1 MATNIDKEYDKLL
14 NATPESAPDILE
26 NVDKIEEPVNAM
38 NTISETE
45 EKKEDSKPQKV
56 LGSYNPATGNYNVI
70 DTEAAIEEIQQ
81 KNLENFDAMINDETP
96 DLNADLNKFLQVYKD
111 KITTDDDIHKVAY
124 LMANRIAGNNIDYY
138 STLPKYM
145 QATVNMIMLNNSTD
159 GIPKNM
165 IMHKNQVAK
174 MLIDEYVKEYKKSSQ
189 KTVDLDTLFS
199 GFNKDAADIADSMAT
214 EIGDLMLSF
223 DDERKDQINNAI
235 ASAKEKGN
243 DVMVKNLEAI
253 RDNID
258 KAFNLDEF
266 KEFCKHCKIKNI
278 EMKKPNRVYDSFI
291 HKYETNDA
299 IINDIRTCPDVIIR
313 HLTEF
318 TKDQAMMICLAYCK
332 FCCNMNPD
340 NMAEH
345 TFMYYFIRN
354 IIAIDR
360 INPRGRAYQ
369 SINPKDK
376 TFYDT
381 FVANLRECMNNLLE
395 RNVTFK

>member
-1 MATNIDKEYDKLL
+1 MSTNIDKEYENLL
-14 NATPESAPDILE
+14 NATPESSPKILE
-26 NVDKIEEPVNAM
+26 NVDNIEEPVNTM
-38 NTISETE
+38 NTISED
-45 EKKEDSKPQKV
+45 EKKEESKPQKV
-56 LGSYNPATGNYNVI
+56 LGSYNPATGSYNVI
-70 DTEAAIEEIQQ
+70 DTEASIEEIQQ

-96 DLNADLNKFLQVYKD
+96 DLNADLNNFLDSCKD
-111 KITTDDDIHKVAY
+111 KIPEADAASKIAY

-138 STLPKYM
+138 SNMPKFM
-145 QATVNMIMLNNSTD
+145 QNTVSQIMANANTVGVPSNRIL
-159 GIPKNM
+159 
-165 IMHKNQVAK
+165 HKNQVAK
-174 MLIDEYVKEYKKSSQ
+174 MLIDEYVEEYKKSSQ

-199 GFNKDAADIADSMAT
+199 GFTKDAANIADDMAT
-214 EIGDLMLSF
+214 QIGDLMLSF

-235 ASAKEKGN
+235 VVAKNNGN

-266 KEFCKHCKIKNI
+266 KEFCKHCKIKSI

-299 IINDIRTCPDVIIR
+299 IINDIRTCPNVIIR

-332 FCCNMNPD
+332 YCCNMNPD

-360 INPRGRAYQ
+360 INPRGRAYH
-369 SINPKDK
+369 SINTKDK
-376 TFYDT
+376 IFYDT

>member
-1 MATNIDKEYDKLL
+1 MSTNIDKEYENLL
-14 NATPESAPDILE
+14 NATPESAPKILE
-26 NVDKIEEPVNAM
+26 NADKIEEPVNAM
-38 NTISETE
+38 NTISED
-45 EKKEDSKPQKV
+45 EKKEESKPQKV
-56 LGSYNPATGNYNVI
+56 LGSYNPATGNYSVI
-70 DTEAAIEEIQQ
+70 DTKASIEEIQQ

-96 DLNADLNKFLQVYKD
+96 DLNKFLDSCKD
-111 KITTDDDIHKVAY
+111 KIPEADAASKIAY

-138 STLPKYM
+138 SNMPKFM
-145 QATVNMIMLNNSTD
+145 QNTVSQIMANVNTVGVPSNRIL
-159 GIPKNM
+159 
-165 IMHKNQVAK
+165 HKNQVAK
-174 MLIDEYVKEYKKSSQ
+174 MLIDEYVEEYKKSSQ

-199 GFNKDAADIADSMAT
+199 GFTKDAANIADDMAT
-214 EIGDLMLSF
+214 QIGDLMLSF

-235 ASAKEKGN
+235 VVAKNNGN

-266 KEFCKHCKIKNI
+266 KEFCKHCKIKSI

-332 FCCNMNPD
+332 YCCNMNPD

-360 INPRGRAYQ
+360 INPRGRAYH
-369 SINPKDK
+369 SINAKDK
-376 TFYDT
+376 IFYDT

>member
-14 NATPESAPDILE
+14 NATPESAPEILE
-26 NVDKIEEPVNAM
+26 NMDKIEEPVNAM
-38 NTISETE
+38 STISEE
-45 EKKEDSKPQKV
+45 EKKEDTKPQKV

-70 DTEAAIEEIQQ
+70 DTEAVIEDIQQ

-96 DLNADLNKFLQVYKD
+96 DLNADLNKFLESNKD
-111 KITTDDDIHKVAY
+111 KIPEADAISKIAY

-138 STLPKYM
+138 SNMPKFM
-145 QATVNMIMLNNSTD
+145 QNTVSQIMMNTNTA
-159 GIPKNM
+159 GIPSNR
-165 IMHKNQVAK
+165 ILHKNQVAK
-174 MLIDEYVKEYKKSSQ
+174 MLIDEYVEEYKKSSQ

-199 GFNKDAADIADSMAT
+199 GFNKDAAKIADDMAT
-214 EIGDLMLSF
+214 QIGDLMLSF
-223 DDERKDQINNAI
+223 DDERKEQINNAI

-258 KAFNLDEF
+258 KAFHLDDF

-332 FCCNMNPD
+332 YCCNMNPD

-369 SINPKDK
+369 SISEKDK
-376 TFYDT
+376 SFYDT

>member
-1 MATNIDKEYDKLL
+1 MSTNIDKEYENLL
-14 NATPESAPDILE
+14 NATPESAPKILE
-26 NVDKIEEPVNAM
+26 NVDNIEEPVNAM
-38 NTISETE
+38 NTISED
-45 EKKEDSKPQKV
+45 EKKEESKPQKV

-70 DTEAAIEEIQQ
+70 DTETSIEEIQQ

-96 DLNADLNKFLQVYKD
+96 DLNADLNKFLDSCKD
-111 KITTDDDIHKVAY
+111 RIPEADAASKIAY

-138 STLPKYM
+138 SNMPKFM
-145 QATVNMIMLNNSTD
+145 QNTVSQIMANANTVGVPSNRIL
-159 GIPKNM
+159 
-165 IMHKNQVAK
+165 HKNQVAK
-174 MLIDEYVKEYKKSSQ
+174 MLIDEYVEEYKKSSQ

-199 GFNKDAADIADSMAT
+199 GFAKDAANIADDMAT
-214 EIGDLMLSF
+214 QIGDLMLSF

-235 ASAKEKGN
+235 VVAKNNGN

-266 KEFCKHCKIKNI
+266 KEFCKHCKIKTI

-332 FCCNMNPD
+332 YCCNMNPD

-360 INPRGRAYQ
+360 INPRGRAYH
-369 SINPKDK
+369 SISAKDK
-376 TFYDT
+376 VFYDT

>member
-14 NATPESAPDILE
+14 NATPESAPEILE
-26 NVDKIEEPVNAM
+26 NADKIEEPVNAM
-38 NTISETE
+38 NTISEE
-45 EKKEDSKPQKV
+45 EKKEDTKPQKV

-70 DTEAAIEEIQQ
+70 DTEAAIEDIQQ

-96 DLNADLNKFLQVYKD
+96 DLNADLNKFLESYKD
-111 KITTDDDIHKVAY
+111 KIPEADAVSKIAY
-124 LMANRIAGNNIDYY
+124 LMANRIASNNIDYY
-138 STLPKYM
+138 SNMPKFM
-145 QATVNMIMLNNSTD
+145 QNTVSQIMMNTNTA
-159 GIPKNM
+159 GIPSNR
-165 IMHKNQVAK
+165 ILHKNQVAK
-174 MLIDEYVKEYKKSSQ
+174 MLIDEYVEEYKKSSQ

-199 GFNKDAADIADSMAT
+199 GFNKDAAKIADDMAT
-214 EIGDLMLSF
+214 QIGDLMLSF
-223 DDERKDQINNAI
+223 DDERKNQINNAI

-258 KAFNLDEF
+258 NAFHLDDF

-332 FCCNMNPD
+332 YCCNMNPD

-369 SINPKDK
+369 SISAKDK
-376 TFYDT
+376 SFYDT

>member
-1 MATNIDKEYDKLL
+1 MSTNIDKEYENLL
-14 NATPESAPDILE
+14 NATPESAPKILE

-38 NTISETE
+38 NTISED
-45 EKKEDSKPQKV
+45 EKKEESKPQKV
-56 LGSYNPATGNYNVI
+56 LGSYNPATGSYNVI
-70 DTEAAIEEIQQ
+70 DTEASIEEIQQ

-96 DLNADLNKFLQVYKD
+96 DLNADLNNFLDSCKD
-111 KITTDDDIHKVAY
+111 KIPEADAVSKIAY

-138 STLPKYM
+138 SNMPKFM
-145 QATVNMIMLNNSTD
+145 QNTVSQIMANANTVGVPSNRIL
-159 GIPKNM
+159 
-165 IMHKNQVAK
+165 HKNQVAK
-174 MLIDEYVKEYKKSSQ
+174 MLIDEYVEEYKKSSQ

-199 GFNKDAADIADSMAT
+199 GFTKDAANIADDMAT
-214 EIGDLMLSF
+214 QIGDLMLSF
-223 DDERKDQINNAI
+223 DDERKEQINNAI
-235 ASAKEKGN
+235 VVAKNNGN

-266 KEFCKHCKIKNI
+266 KEFCKHCKIKSI

-299 IINDIRTCPDVIIR
+299 VINDIRTCPDVIIR

-332 FCCNMNPD
+332 YCCNMNPD

-360 INPRGRAYQ
+360 INPRGRAYH
-369 SINPKDK
+369 SINAKDK

>member
-1 MATNIDKEYDKLL
+1 MSTNIDKEYENLL
-14 NATPESAPDILE
+14 NATPESAPKILE

-38 NTISETE
+38 NTISED
-45 EKKEDSKPQKV
+45 EKKEESKPQKV
-56 LGSYNPATGNYNVI
+56 LGSYNPATGNYSVI
-70 DTEAAIEEIQQ
+70 DTEASIEEIQQ

-96 DLNADLNKFLQVYKD
+96 DLNADLNKFLDSCKD
-111 KITTDDDIHKVAY
+111 KIPEADAASKIAY

-138 STLPKYM
+138 SNMPKFM
-145 QATVNMIMLNNSTD
+145 QNTVSQIMANTNTVGVPSNRIL
-159 GIPKNM
+159 
-165 IMHKNQVAK
+165 HKNQVAK
-174 MLIDEYVKEYKKSSQ
+174 MLIDEYVEEYKKSSQ

-199 GFNKDAADIADSMAT
+199 GFTKDAANIADDMAT
-214 EIGDLMLSF
+214 QIGDLMLSF

-235 ASAKEKGN
+235 IVAKNNGN

-266 KEFCKHCKIKNI
+266 KEFCKHCKIKSI
-278 EMKKPNRVYDSFI
+278 EMRKPNRVYDSFI

-332 FCCNMNPD
+332 YCCNMNPD

-360 INPRGRAYQ
+360 INPRGRAYH
-369 SINPKDK
+369 SINAKDK
-376 TFYDT
+376 IFYDT

>member
-1 MATNIDKEYDKLL
+1 MSTNIDKEYENLL
-14 NATPESAPDILE
+14 NATPESAPKILE
-26 NVDKIEEPVNAM
+26 NVDNIEEPVNAM
-38 NTISETE
+38 NTISED
-45 EKKEDSKPQKV
+45 EKKEESKPQKV
-56 LGSYNPATGNYNVI
+56 LGSYNPATGSYNVI
-70 DTEAAIEEIQQ
+70 DTEASIEEIQQ

-96 DLNADLNKFLQVYKD
+96 DLNADLNNFLDSCKD
-111 KITTDDDIHKVAY
+111 KIPEADAASKIAY

-138 STLPKYM
+138 SNMPKFM
-145 QATVNMIMLNNSTD
+145 QNTVSQIMANVNTVGVPSNRIL
-159 GIPKNM
+159 
-165 IMHKNQVAK
+165 HKNQVAK
-174 MLIDEYVKEYKKSSQ
+174 MLIDEYVEEYKKSSQ

-199 GFNKDAADIADSMAT
+199 GFTKDAANIADDMAT
-214 EIGDLMLSF
+214 QIGDLMLSF

-235 ASAKEKGN
+235 VVAKNNGN

-266 KEFCKHCKIKNI
+266 KEFCKHCKIKSI

-299 IINDIRTCPDVIIR
+299 IINDIRTCPNVIIR

-332 FCCNMNPD
+332 YCCNMNPD

-360 INPRGRAYQ
+360 INPRGRAYH
-369 SINPKDK
+369 SINAKDK
-376 TFYDT
+376 IFYDT

>member
-14 NATPESAPDILE
+14 NATPESAPEILE
-26 NVDKIEEPVNAM
+26 NMDKIEEPVNAM
-38 NTISETE
+38 NTISEE
-45 EKKEDSKPQKV
+45 EKKEDTKPQKV

-70 DTEAAIEEIQQ
+70 DTEAVIEDIQQ

-96 DLNADLNKFLQVYKD
+96 DLNEDLNRFLESNKD
-111 KITTDDDIHKVAY
+111 RMPEADAVSKIAY

-138 STLPKYM
+138 SSMPKFM
-145 QATVNMIMLNNSTD
+145 QNTVSQIMMNTNTA
-159 GIPKNM
+159 GIPSNR
-165 IMHKNQVAK
+165 ILHKNQVAK
-174 MLIDEYVKEYKKSSQ
+174 MLIDEYVEEYKKSSQ

-199 GFNKDAADIADSMAT
+199 GFNKDAAKIADDMAT
-214 EIGDLMLSF
+214 QIGDLMLSF
-223 DDERKDQINNAI
+223 DDERKEQINNAI

-258 KAFNLDEF
+258 KAFHLDDF

-332 FCCNMNPD
+332 YCCNMNPD

-369 SINPKDK
+369 SISEKDK
-376 TFYDT
+376 SFYDT

>member
-1 MATNIDKEYDKLL
+1 MSTNIDKEYENLL
-14 NATPESAPDILE
+14 NATPESAPKILE
-26 NVDKIEEPVNAM
+26 NVGNIEEPVNAM
-38 NTISETE
+38 NTISED
-45 EKKEDSKPQKV
+45 EKKEESKPQKV

-70 DTEAAIEEIQQ
+70 DTETSIEEIQQ

-96 DLNADLNKFLQVYKD
+96 DLNADLNNFLDSCKD
-111 KITTDDDIHKVAY
+111 RIPEADAASKIAY

-138 STLPKYM
+138 SNMPKFM
-145 QATVNMIMLNNSTD
+145 QNTVSQIMANANTVGVPSNRIL
-159 GIPKNM
+159 
-165 IMHKNQVAK
+165 HKNQVAK
-174 MLIDEYVKEYKKSSQ
+174 MLIDEYVEEYKKSSQ

-199 GFNKDAADIADSMAT
+199 GFTKDAANIADDMAT
-214 EIGDLMLSF
+214 QIGDLMLSF

-235 ASAKEKGN
+235 TVAKTNGN

-266 KEFCKHCKIKNI
+266 KEFCKHCKIKAI

-332 FCCNMNPD
+332 YCCNMNPD

-360 INPRGRAYQ
+360 INPRGRAYH
-369 SINPKDK
+369 SISAKDK
-376 TFYDT
+376 VFYDT

>member
-1 MATNIDKEYDKLL
+1 MSTNIDKEYENLL
-14 NATPESAPDILE
+14 NATPESAPKILE
-26 NVDKIEEPVNAM
+26 NVDNFEEPVNAM
-38 NTISETE
+38 NTISED
-45 EKKEDSKPQKV
+45 EKKEESKPQKV

-70 DTEAAIEEIQQ
+70 DTETSIEEIQQ

-96 DLNADLNKFLQVYKD
+96 DLNADLNKFLDSCKD
-111 KITTDDDIHKVAY
+111 RIPEADAASKIAY

-138 STLPKYM
+138 SNMPKFM
-145 QATVNMIMLNNSTD
+145 QNTVSQIMANANTVGVPSNRIL
-159 GIPKNM
+159 
-165 IMHKNQVAK
+165 HKNQVAK
-174 MLIDEYVKEYKKSSQ
+174 MLIDEYVEEYKKSSQ

-199 GFNKDAADIADSMAT
+199 GFTKDAANIADDMAT
-214 EIGDLMLSF
+214 QIGDLMLSF

-235 ASAKEKGN
+235 TVAKSNGN

-266 KEFCKHCKIKNI
+266 KEFCKHCKIKTI

-332 FCCNMNPD
+332 YCCNMNPD

-360 INPRGRAYQ
+360 INPRGRAYH
-369 SINPKDK
+369 SISAKDK
-376 TFYDT
+376 VFYDT

>member
-1 MATNIDKEYDKLL
+1 MSTNIDKEYENLL
-14 NATPESAPDILE
+14 NATPESAPKILD

-38 NTISETE
+38 NTISEDG
-45 EKKEDSKPQKV
+45 KKEESKPQKV
-56 LGSYNPATGNYNVI
+56 LGSYNPATGSYNVI
-70 DTEAAIEEIQQ
+70 DTEASIEEIQQ

-96 DLNADLNKFLQVYKD
+96 DLNADLNNFLDSCKD
-111 KITTDDDIHKVAY
+111 KIPEADAVSKIAY

-138 STLPKYM
+138 SNMPKFM
-145 QATVNMIMLNNSTD
+145 HNTVSQIMANANTVGVPSNRIL
-159 GIPKNM
+159 
-165 IMHKNQVAK
+165 HKNQVAK
-174 MLIDEYVKEYKKSSQ
+174 MLIDEYVEEYKKSSQ

-199 GFNKDAADIADSMAT
+199 GFTKDAANIADDMAT
-214 EIGDLMLSF
+214 QIGDLMLSF

-235 ASAKEKGN
+235 VVAKNNGN

-266 KEFCKHCKIKNI
+266 KEFCKHCKIKSI

-332 FCCNMNPD
+332 YCCNMNPN

-360 INPRGRAYQ
+360 INPRGRAYH
-369 SINPKDK
+369 SINTKDK
-376 TFYDT
+376 IFYDT

>member
-1 MATNIDKEYDKLL
+1 MSTNIDKEYENLL
-14 NATPESAPDILE
+14 NATPESAPKILE
-26 NVDKIEEPVNAM
+26 NVDNIEEPVNAM
-38 NTISETE
+38 NTISEDG
-45 EKKEDSKPQKV
+45 KKEESKPQKV

-70 DTEAAIEEIQQ
+70 DTETSIEEIQQ

-96 DLNADLNKFLQVYKD
+96 DLNADLNKFLDSCKD
-111 KITTDDDIHKVAY
+111 RIPEADAASKIAY

-138 STLPKYM
+138 SNMPKFM
-145 QATVNMIMLNNSTD
+145 QNTVSQIMANANTVGVPSNRIL
-159 GIPKNM
+159 
-165 IMHKNQVAK
+165 HKNQVAK
-174 MLIDEYVKEYKKSSQ
+174 MLIDEYVEEYKKSSQ

-199 GFNKDAADIADSMAT
+199 GFTKDAANIADDMAT
-214 EIGDLMLSF
+214 QIGDLMLSF

-235 ASAKEKGN
+235 VVAKNNGN
-243 DVMVKNLEAI
+243 DAMVKNLEAI

-266 KEFCKHCKIKNI
+266 KEFCKHCKIKTI

-332 FCCNMNPD
+332 YCCNMNPD

-360 INPRGRAYQ
+360 INPRGRAYH
-369 SINPKDK
+369 SISAKDK
-376 TFYDT
+376 AFYDT

>member
-1 MATNIDKEYDKLL
+1 MSTNIDKEYENLL
-14 NATPESAPDILE
+14 NATPESAPKILE
-26 NVDKIEEPVNAM
+26 NVDNIEEPVNAM
-38 NTISETE
+38 NTISED
-45 EKKEDSKPQKV
+45 EKKEESKPQKV
-56 LGSYNPATGNYNVI
+56 LGSYNPATGNYSVI
-70 DTEAAIEEIQQ
+70 DHESSIDEIQK

-96 DLNADLNKFLQVYKD
+96 DLNADLNNFLNSCKD
-111 KITTDDDIHKVAY
+111 KIPEADAVSKIAY

-138 STLPKYM
+138 SSMPKFM
-145 QATVNMIMLNNSTD
+145 QNTVSQIMANANTVGVPSNRIL
-159 GIPKNM
+159 
-165 IMHKNQVAK
+165 HKNQVAK
-174 MLIDEYVKEYKKSSQ
+174 MLIDEYVEEYKKSSQ

-199 GFNKDAADIADSMAT
+199 GFTKDAANIADDMAT
-214 EIGDLMLSF
+214 QIGDLMLSF

-235 ASAKEKGN
+235 VVAKNNGN

-266 KEFCKHCKIKNI
+266 KEFCKHCKIKSI

-332 FCCNMNPD
+332 YCCNMNPD

-360 INPRGRAYQ
+360 INPRGRAYH
-369 SINPKDK
+369 SINAKDK

>member
-1 MATNIDKEYDKLL
+1 MSTNIDKEYENLL
-14 NATPESAPDILE
+14 NATPESAPKILE
-26 NVDKIEEPVNAM
+26 NVDNIEEPVNAM
-38 NTISETE
+38 NTIFED
-45 EKKEDSKPQKV
+45 EKKEESKPQKV

-70 DTEAAIEEIQQ
+70 DTETSIEEIQQ

-96 DLNADLNKFLQVYKD
+96 DLNADLNKFLDSCKD
-111 KITTDDDIHKVAY
+111 RIPEADAASKIAY

-138 STLPKYM
+138 SNMPKFM
-145 QATVNMIMLNNSTD
+145 QNTVSQIMANANTVGVPSNRIL
-159 GIPKNM
+159 
-165 IMHKNQVAK
+165 HKNQVAK
-174 MLIDEYVKEYKKSSQ
+174 MLIDEYVEEYKKSSQ

-199 GFNKDAADIADSMAT
+199 GFAKDAANIADDMAT
-214 EIGDLMLSF
+214 QIGDLMLSF

-235 ASAKEKGN
+235 VVAKNNGN

-258 KAFNLDEF
+258 KAFNLNEF
-266 KEFCKHCKIKNI
+266 KEFCKHCKIKTI

-332 FCCNMNPD
+332 YCCNMNPD

-360 INPRGRAYQ
+360 INPRGRAYH
-369 SINPKDK
+369 SISAKDK
-376 TFYDT
+376 VFYDT

>member
-1 MATNIDKEYDKLL
+1 MSTNIDKEYENLL
-14 NATPESAPDILE
+14 NATPESAPKILE
-26 NVDKIEEPVNAM
+26 NVGNIEEPVNAM
-38 NTISETE
+38 NNISED
-45 EKKEDSKPQKV
+45 EKKEESKPQKV

-70 DTEAAIEEIQQ
+70 DTETSIEEIQQ

-96 DLNADLNKFLQVYKD
+96 DLNADLNNFLDSCKD
-111 KITTDDDIHKVAY
+111 RIPEADAASKIAY

-138 STLPKYM
+138 SNMPKFM
-145 QATVNMIMLNNSTD
+145 QNTVSQIMANANTVGVPSNRIL
-159 GIPKNM
+159 
-165 IMHKNQVAK
+165 HKNQVAK
-174 MLIDEYVKEYKKSSQ
+174 MLIDEYVEEYKKSSQ

-199 GFNKDAADIADSMAT
+199 GFTKDAANIADDMAT
-214 EIGDLMLSF
+214 QIGDLMLSF

-235 ASAKEKGN
+235 TVAKANGN

-266 KEFCKHCKIKNI
+266 KEFCKHCKIKTI

-332 FCCNMNPD
+332 YCCNMNPD

-360 INPRGRAYQ
+360 INPRGRAYH
-369 SINPKDK
+369 SISAKDK
-376 TFYDT
+376 VFYDT

>member
-1 MATNIDKEYDKLL
+1 
-14 NATPESAPDILE
+14 
-26 NVDKIEEPVNAM
+26 
-38 NTISETE
+38 
-45 EKKEDSKPQKV
+45 
-56 LGSYNPATGNYNVI
+56 
-70 DTEAAIEEIQQ
+70 
-81 KNLENFDAMINDETP
+81 MINDETP
-96 DLNADLNKFLQVYKD
+96 DLNADLNNFLNSCKD
-111 KITTDDDIHKVAY
+111 KIPEADAVSKIAY

-138 STLPKYM
+138 SNMPKFM
-145 QATVNMIMLNNSTD
+145 QNTVSQIMANANTVGVPSNRIL
-159 GIPKNM
+159 
-165 IMHKNQVAK
+165 HKNQVAK
-174 MLIDEYVKEYKKSSQ
+174 MLIDEYVEEYKKSSQ

-199 GFNKDAADIADSMAT
+199 GFTKDAANIADDMAT
-214 EIGDLMLSF
+214 QIGDLMLSF
-223 DDERKDQINNAI
+223 DDERKEQINNAI
-235 ASAKEKGN
+235 VVAKNNGN

-266 KEFCKHCKIKNI
+266 KEFCKHCKIKSI

-332 FCCNMNPD
+332 YCCNMNPD

-360 INPRGRAYQ
+360 INPRGRAYH
-369 SINPKDK
+369 SINAKDK

>member
-1 MATNIDKEYDKLL
+1 MSTNIDKEYENLL
-14 NATPESAPDILE
+14 NATPESAPKILE

-38 NTISETE
+38 NTISED
-45 EKKEDSKPQKV
+45 EKKEESKPQKV
-56 LGSYNPATGNYNVI
+56 LGSYNPATGSYNVI
-70 DTEAAIEEIQQ
+70 DTEASIEEIQQ

-96 DLNADLNKFLQVYKD
+96 DLNADLNNFLDSCKD
-111 KITTDDDIHKVAY
+111 KIPKADAVSKIAY

-138 STLPKYM
+138 SNMPKFM
-145 QATVNMIMLNNSTD
+145 QNTVSQIMANANTVGVPSNRIL
-159 GIPKNM
+159 
-165 IMHKNQVAK
+165 HKNQVAK
-174 MLIDEYVKEYKKSSQ
+174 MLIDEYVEEYKKSSQ

-199 GFNKDAADIADSMAT
+199 GFTKDAANIADDMAT
-214 EIGDLMLSF
+214 QIGDLMLSF
-223 DDERKDQINNAI
+223 DDERKEQINNAI
-235 ASAKEKGN
+235 VVAKNNGN

-266 KEFCKHCKIKNI
+266 KEFCKHCKIKSI

-332 FCCNMNPD
+332 YCCNMNPD

-360 INPRGRAYQ
+360 INPRGRAYH
-369 SINPKDK
+369 SINAKDK
-376 TFYDT
+376 IFYDT

>member
-1 MATNIDKEYDKLL
+1 MSTNIDKEYENLL
-14 NATPESAPDILE
+14 NATPESAPKILE
-26 NVDKIEEPVNAM
+26 NVDNIEEPVNAM
-38 NTISETE
+38 NTISED
-45 EKKEDSKPQKV
+45 EKKEESKPQKV
-56 LGSYNPATGNYNVI
+56 LGSYNPATGNYSVI
-70 DTEAAIEEIQQ
+70 DAEASIEEIQQ
-81 KNLENFDAMINDETP
+81 KNLENFDSMINDETP
-96 DLNADLNKFLQVYKD
+96 DLNADLNKFLDSCKD
-111 KITTDDDIHKVAY
+111 KIPEADAASKIAY

-138 STLPKYM
+138 SNMPKFM
-145 QATVNMIMLNNSTD
+145 QNTVSQIMANANTVGVPSNRIL
-159 GIPKNM
+159 
-165 IMHKNQVAK
+165 HKNQVAK
-174 MLIDEYVKEYKKSSQ
+174 MLIDEYVEEYKKSSQ

-199 GFNKDAADIADSMAT
+199 GFTKDAANIADDMAT
-214 EIGDLMLSF
+214 QIGDLMLSF

-235 ASAKEKGN
+235 VVAKNNGN

-266 KEFCKHCKIKNI
+266 KEFCKHCKIKSI

-332 FCCNMNPD
+332 YCCNMNPD

-360 INPRGRAYQ
+360 INPRGRAYH
-369 SINPKDK
+369 SINAKDK
-376 TFYDT
+376 IFYDT

>member
-1 MATNIDKEYDKLL
+1 MSTNIDKEYENLL
-14 NATPESAPDILE
+14 NATPESAPKILE
-26 NVDKIEEPVNAM
+26 NVDNIEEPVNAM
-38 NTISETE
+38 NTIFED
-45 EKKEDSKPQKV
+45 EKKEESKPQKV

-70 DTEAAIEEIQQ
+70 DTETSIEEIQQ

-96 DLNADLNKFLQVYKD
+96 DLNADLNNFLDSCKD
-111 KITTDDDIHKVAY
+111 RIPEADAVSKIAY

-138 STLPKYM
+138 SNMPKFM
-145 QATVNMIMLNNSTD
+145 QNTVSQIMANANTVGVPSNRIL
-159 GIPKNM
+159 
-165 IMHKNQVAK
+165 HKNQVAK
-174 MLIDEYVKEYKKSSQ
+174 MLIDEYVEEYKKSSQ

-199 GFNKDAADIADSMAT
+199 GFTKDAANIADDMAT
-214 EIGDLMLSF
+214 QIGDLMLSF

-235 ASAKEKGN
+235 TVAKSNGN

-266 KEFCKHCKIKNI
+266 KEFCKHCKIKTI

-332 FCCNMNPD
+332 YCCNMNPD

-360 INPRGRAYQ
+360 INPRGRAYH
-369 SINPKDK
+369 SINAKDK
-376 TFYDT
+376 IFYDT

>member
-1 MATNIDKEYDKLL
+1 MSTNIDKEYENLL
-14 NATPESAPDILE
+14 NATPESAPKILE
-26 NVDKIEEPVNAM
+26 NVDNIEEPVNAM
-38 NTISETE
+38 NTISED
-45 EKKEDSKPQKV
+45 EKKEESKPQKV
-56 LGSYNPATGNYNVI
+56 LGSYNPATGNYSVI
-70 DTEAAIEEIQQ
+70 DHESSIDEIQK

-96 DLNADLNKFLQVYKD
+96 DLNADLNNFLNSCKD
-111 KITTDDDIHKVAY
+111 KIPEADSVSKIAY

-138 STLPKYM
+138 SNMPKFM
-145 QATVNMIMLNNSTD
+145 QNTVSQIMANANTVGVPSNRIL
-159 GIPKNM
+159 
-165 IMHKNQVAK
+165 HKNQVAK
-174 MLIDEYVKEYKKSSQ
+174 MLIDEYVEEYKKSSQ

-199 GFNKDAADIADSMAT
+199 GFTKDAANIADDMAT
-214 EIGDLMLSF
+214 QIGDLMLSF

-235 ASAKEKGN
+235 VVAKNNGN

-266 KEFCKHCKIKNI
+266 KEFCKHCKIKSI

-313 HLTEF
+313 HLNEF

-332 FCCNMNPD
+332 YCCNMNPD

-360 INPRGRAYQ
+360 INPRGRAYH
-369 SINPKDK
+369 SINAKDK

>member
-1 MATNIDKEYDKLL
+1 MSTNIDKEYENLL
-14 NATPESAPDILE
+14 NATPESAPKILE
-26 NVDKIEEPVNAM
+26 NADKIEEPVNAM
-38 NTISETE
+38 NTISED
-45 EKKEDSKPQKV
+45 EKKEESKPQKV
-56 LGSYNPATGNYNVI
+56 LGSYNPATGNYSVI
-70 DTEAAIEEIQQ
+70 DTEASIEEIQQ

-96 DLNADLNKFLQVYKD
+96 DLNADLNKFLDSCKD
-111 KITTDDDIHKVAY
+111 KIPEADAASKIAY

-138 STLPKYM
+138 SNMPKFM
-145 QATVNMIMLNNSTD
+145 QNTVSQIMANVNTVGVPSNRIL
-159 GIPKNM
+159 
-165 IMHKNQVAK
+165 HKNQVAK
-174 MLIDEYVKEYKKSSQ
+174 MLIDEYVEEYKKSSQ

-199 GFNKDAADIADSMAT
+199 GFTKDAANIADDMAT
-214 EIGDLMLSF
+214 QIGDLMLSF

-235 ASAKEKGN
+235 VVAKNNGN

-266 KEFCKHCKIKNI
+266 KEFCKHCKIKSI

-332 FCCNMNPD
+332 YCCNMNPD

-360 INPRGRAYQ
+360 INPRGRAYH
-369 SINPKDK
+369 SINAKDK
-376 TFYDT
+376 IFYDT

>member
-1 MATNIDKEYDKLL
+1 MSTNIDKEYENLL
-14 NATPESAPDILE
+14 NATPESALKILE
-26 NVDKIEEPVNAM
+26 NVDNIEEPVNAM
-38 NTISETE
+38 NTISED
-45 EKKEDSKPQKV
+45 EKKEESKPQKV

-70 DTEAAIEEIQQ
+70 DTETSIEEIQQ

-96 DLNADLNKFLQVYKD
+96 DLNADLNKFLDSCKD
-111 KITTDDDIHKVAY
+111 RIPEADAASKIAY

-138 STLPKYM
+138 FNMPKFM
-145 QATVNMIMLNNSTD
+145 QNTVSQIMANANTVGVPSNRIL
-159 GIPKNM
+159 
-165 IMHKNQVAK
+165 HKNQVAK
-174 MLIDEYVKEYKKSSQ
+174 MLIDEYVEEYKKSSQ

-199 GFNKDAADIADSMAT
+199 GFTKDAANIADDMAT
-214 EIGDLMLSF
+214 QIGDLMLSF

-235 ASAKEKGN
+235 TVAKSNGN
-243 DVMVKNLEAI
+243 DVMAKNLEAI

-266 KEFCKHCKIKNI
+266 KEFCKHCKIKSI

-332 FCCNMNPD
+332 YCCNMNPD

-360 INPRGRAYQ
+360 INPRGRAYH
-369 SINPKDK
+369 SISAKDK
-376 TFYDT
+376 VFYDT

>member
-1 MATNIDKEYDKLL
+1 MPTNIDKEYENLL
-14 NATPESAPDILE
+14 NATPESAPKILE

-38 NTISETE
+38 NTISED
-45 EKKEDSKPQKV
+45 EKKEESKPQKV

-70 DTEAAIEEIQQ
+70 DTETSIEEIQQ

-96 DLNADLNKFLQVYKD
+96 DLNADLNNFLNSCKD
-111 KITTDDDIHKVAY
+111 KIPEADAASKIAY

-138 STLPKYM
+138 SNMPKFM
-145 QATVNMIMLNNSTD
+145 QNTVSQIMANANTVGVPSNRIL
-159 GIPKNM
+159 
-165 IMHKNQVAK
+165 HKNQVAK
-174 MLIDEYVKEYKKSSQ
+174 MLIDKYVEEYKKSSQ

-199 GFNKDAADIADSMAT
+199 GFTKDAANIADDMAT
-214 EIGDLMLSF
+214 QIGDLMLSF

-235 ASAKEKGN
+235 VVAKNNGN

-266 KEFCKHCKIKNI
+266 KEFCKHCKIKSI

-332 FCCNMNPD
+332 YCCNMNPD

-360 INPRGRAYQ
+360 INPRGRAYH
-369 SINPKDK
+369 SINTKDK
-376 TFYDT
+376 IFYDT

>member
-14 NATPESAPDILE
+14 NATPESAPEILE
-26 NVDKIEEPVNAM
+26 NADKIEEPVNAM
-38 NTISETE
+38 NTISEE
-45 EKKEDSKPQKV
+45 EKKEDTKPQKV
-56 LGSYNPATGNYNVI
+56 LGSYNPATGNYNII
-70 DTEAAIEEIQQ
+70 DTEAAIEDIQQ

-96 DLNADLNKFLQVYKD
+96 DLNADLNKFLESYKD
-111 KITTDDDIHKVAY
+111 KIPEADAVSKIAY

-138 STLPKYM
+138 SNMPKFM
-145 QATVNMIMLNNSTD
+145 QNTVSQIMMNTNTA
-159 GIPKNM
+159 GIPSNR
-165 IMHKNQVAK
+165 ILHKNQVAK
-174 MLIDEYVKEYKKSSQ
+174 MLIDEYVEEYKKSSQ

-199 GFNKDAADIADSMAT
+199 GFNKDAAKIADDMAT
-214 EIGDLMLSF
+214 QIGDLMLSF
-223 DDERKDQINNAI
+223 DDERKNQINNAI

-258 KAFNLDEF
+258 NAFHLDDF

-332 FCCNMNPD
+332 YCCNMNPD

-369 SINPKDK
+369 SISAKDK
-376 TFYDT
+376 SFYDT

>member
-1 MATNIDKEYDKLL
+1 MSTNIDKEYENLL
-14 NATPESAPDILE
+14 NATPESAPKILE

-38 NTISETE
+38 NTISKD
-45 EKKEDSKPQKV
+45 EKKEESKPQKV
-56 LGSYNPATGNYNVI
+56 LGSYNPATGNYSVI
-70 DTEAAIEEIQQ
+70 DTETSIDEIQQ

-96 DLNADLNKFLQVYKD
+96 DLNADLNNFLDSCKD
-111 KITTDDDIHKVAY
+111 KIPEADAASKIAY

-138 STLPKYM
+138 SNMPKFM
-145 QATVNMIMLNNSTD
+145 QNTVSQIMANANTVGVPSNRIL
-159 GIPKNM
+159 
-165 IMHKNQVAK
+165 HKNQVAK
-174 MLIDEYVKEYKKSSQ
+174 MLIDEYVEEYKKSSQ

-199 GFNKDAADIADSMAT
+199 GFTKDAANIADDMAT
-214 EIGDLMLSF
+214 QIGDLMLSF

-235 ASAKEKGN
+235 VVAKNNGN

-266 KEFCKHCKIKNI
+266 KEFCKHCKIKSI

-332 FCCNMNPD
+332 YCCNMNPD

-360 INPRGRAYQ
+360 INPRGRAYH
-369 SINPKDK
+369 SINAKDK
-376 TFYDT
+376 IFYDT

>member
-1 MATNIDKEYDKLL
+1 MSTNIDKEYENLL
-14 NATPESAPDILE
+14 NATPESAPKILE

-38 NTISETE
+38 NTISED
-45 EKKEDSKPQKV
+45 EKKEESKPQKV
-56 LGSYNPATGNYNVI
+56 LGSYNPATGSYNVI
-70 DTEAAIEEIQQ
+70 DTETSIEEIQQ

-96 DLNADLNKFLQVYKD
+96 DLNADLNKFLDSCKD
-111 KITTDDDIHKVAY
+111 KIPEADAASKIAY

-138 STLPKYM
+138 SNMPKFM
-145 QATVNMIMLNNSTD
+145 QNTVSQIMANANTVGVPSNRIL
-159 GIPKNM
+159 
-165 IMHKNQVAK
+165 HKNQVAK
-174 MLIDEYVKEYKKSSQ
+174 MLIDEYVEEYKKSSQ

-199 GFNKDAADIADSMAT
+199 GFTKDAANIADDMAT
-214 EIGDLMLSF
+214 QIGDLMLSF
-223 DDERKDQINNAI
+223 DDERKNQINNAI
-235 ASAKEKGN
+235 VVAKNNGN

-266 KEFCKHCKIKNI
+266 KEFCKHCKIKSI

-332 FCCNMNPD
+332 YCCNMNPD

-360 INPRGRAYQ
+360 INPRGRAYH
-369 SINPKDK
+369 SINAKDK
-376 TFYDT
+376 IFYDT

>member
-1 MATNIDKEYDKLL
+1 MSTNIDKEYENLL
-14 NATPESAPDILE
+14 NATPESAPKILE
-26 NVDKIEEPVNAM
+26 NVDNIEEPVNAM
-38 NTISETE
+38 NTISED
-45 EKKEDSKPQKV
+45 EKKEESKPQKV
-56 LGSYNPATGNYNVI
+56 LGSYNPATGSYNVI
-70 DTEAAIEEIQQ
+70 DTEASIEEIQQ

-96 DLNADLNKFLQVYKD
+96 DLNADLNNFLDSCKD
-111 KITTDDDIHKVAY
+111 KIPEADAASKIAY

-138 STLPKYM
+138 SNMPKFM
-145 QATVNMIMLNNSTD
+145 QNTVSQIMANANTVGVPSNRIL
-159 GIPKNM
+159 
-165 IMHKNQVAK
+165 HKNQVAK
-174 MLIDEYVKEYKKSSQ
+174 MLIDEYVEEYKKSSQ

-199 GFNKDAADIADSMAT
+199 GFTKDAANIADDMAT
-214 EIGDLMLSF
+214 QIGDLMLSF

-235 ASAKEKGN
+235 VVAKNNGN

-266 KEFCKHCKIKNI
+266 KEFCKHCKIKSI

-299 IINDIRTCPDVIIR
+299 IINDIRTCPNVIIR

-332 FCCNMNPD
+332 YCCNMNPD

-360 INPRGRAYQ
+360 INPRGRAYH
-369 SINPKDK
+369 SINTKDK
-376 TFYDT
+376 IFYDT

>member
-1 MATNIDKEYDKLL
+1 MSTNIDKEYENLL
-14 NATPESAPDILE
+14 NATPESAPKILE
-26 NVDKIEEPVNAM
+26 NADKIEEPVNAM
-38 NTISETE
+38 NTISED
-45 EKKEDSKPQKV
+45 EKKEESKPQKV
-56 LGSYNPATGNYNVI
+56 LGSYNPATGNYSVI
-70 DTEAAIEEIQQ
+70 DTEASIEEIQQ

-96 DLNADLNKFLQVYKD
+96 DLNADLNKFLDSCKD
-111 KITTDDDIHKVAY
+111 KIPEADAASKIAY

-138 STLPKYM
+138 SNMPKFM
-145 QATVNMIMLNNSTD
+145 QNTVSQIMANANTVGVPSNRIL
-159 GIPKNM
+159 
-165 IMHKNQVAK
+165 HKNQVAK
-174 MLIDEYVKEYKKSSQ
+174 MLIDEYVEEYKKSSH

-199 GFNKDAADIADSMAT
+199 GFTKDAANIADDMAT
-214 EIGDLMLSF
+214 QIGDLMLSF

-235 ASAKEKGN
+235 VVAKNNGN

-266 KEFCKHCKIKNI
+266 KEFCKHCKIKSI

-332 FCCNMNPD
+332 YCCNMNPD

-360 INPRGRAYQ
+360 INPRGRAYH
-369 SINPKDK
+369 SINAKDK
-376 TFYDT
+376 IFYDT

>member
-1 MATNIDKEYDKLL
+1 MPTNIDKEYENLL
-14 NATPESAPDILE
+14 NATPESAPKILE
-26 NVDKIEEPVNAM
+26 NVDNIEEPINAM
-38 NTISETE
+38 NTISED
-45 EKKEDSKPQKV
+45 EKKEESKPQKV
-56 LGSYNPATGNYNVI
+56 LGSYNPSTGNYNVI
-70 DTEAAIEEIQQ
+70 DTETSIEEIQQ

-96 DLNADLNKFLQVYKD
+96 DLNADLNNFLDSCKD
-111 KITTDDDIHKVAY
+111 RIPEADAASKIAY

-138 STLPKYM
+138 SNMPKFM
-145 QATVNMIMLNNSTD
+145 QNTVSQIMANANTVGVPSNRIL
-159 GIPKNM
+159 
-165 IMHKNQVAK
+165 HKNQVAK
-174 MLIDEYVKEYKKSSQ
+174 MLIDEYVEEYKKSSQ

-199 GFNKDAADIADSMAT
+199 GFTKDAANIADDMAT
-214 EIGDLMLSF
+214 QIGDLMLSF

-235 ASAKEKGN
+235 TVAKANGN

-266 KEFCKHCKIKNI
+266 KEFCKHCKIKTI

-332 FCCNMNPD
+332 YCCNMNPD

-360 INPRGRAYQ
+360 INPRGRAYH
-369 SINPKDK
+369 SISTKDK
-376 TFYDT
+376 VFYDT

>member
-1 MATNIDKEYDKLL
+1 MSTNIDKEYENLL
-14 NATPESAPDILE
+14 NATPESAPKILE
-26 NVDKIEEPVNAM
+26 NVDNIEEPVNAM
-38 NTISETE
+38 NTISED
-45 EKKEDSKPQKV
+45 EKKEESKPQKV

-70 DTEAAIEEIQQ
+70 DTETSIEEIQQ

-96 DLNADLNKFLQVYKD
+96 DLNADLNKFLD
-111 KITTDDDIHKVAY
+111 SCNDRIPEADAASKIAY

-138 STLPKYM
+138 SSMPKFM
-145 QATVNMIMLNNSTD
+145 QNTVSQIMANANTVGVPSNRIL
-159 GIPKNM
+159 
-165 IMHKNQVAK
+165 HKNQVAK
-174 MLIDEYVKEYKKSSQ
+174 MLIDEYVEEYKKSSQ

-199 GFNKDAADIADSMAT
+199 GFTKDAANIADDMAT
-214 EIGDLMLSF
+214 QIGDLMLSF

-235 ASAKEKGN
+235 VVAKNNGN
-243 DVMVKNLEAI
+243 DAMVKNLEAI

-266 KEFCKHCKIKNI
+266 KEFCKHCKIKTI

-291 HKYETNDA
+291 HKYETNDV

-332 FCCNMNPD
+332 YCCNMNPD

-360 INPRGRAYQ
+360 INPRGRAYH
-369 SINPKDK
+369 SINAKDK
-376 TFYDT
+376 IFYDT

>member
-1 MATNIDKEYDKLL
+1 MSTNIDKEYENLL
-14 NATPESAPDILE
+14 NATPESAPKILE
-26 NVDKIEEPVNAM
+26 NVDNIEEPVNAM
-38 NTISETE
+38 NTISEDG
-45 EKKEDSKPQKV
+45 KKEESKPQKV

-70 DTEAAIEEIQQ
+70 DTETSIEEIQQ

-96 DLNADLNKFLQVYKD
+96 DLNADLNKFLDSCKD
-111 KITTDDDIHKVAY
+111 RIPEADAASKIAY

-138 STLPKYM
+138 SNMPKFM
-145 QATVNMIMLNNSTD
+145 QNTVSQIMANANTVGVPSNRIL
-159 GIPKNM
+159 
-165 IMHKNQVAK
+165 HKNQVAK
-174 MLIDEYVKEYKKSSQ
+174 MLIDEYVEEYKKSSQ

-199 GFNKDAADIADSMAT
+199 GFTKDAANIADDMAT
-214 EIGDLMLSF
+214 QIGDLMLSF

-235 ASAKEKGN
+235 TVAKTNGN

-266 KEFCKHCKIKNI
+266 KEFCKHCKIKSI

-332 FCCNMNPD
+332 YCCNMNPD

-360 INPRGRAYQ
+360 INPRGRAYH
-369 SINPKDK
+369 SISDKDK
-376 TFYDT
+376 VFYDT

>member
-1 MATNIDKEYDKLL
+1 MSTNIDKEYENLL
-14 NATPESAPDILE
+14 NATPESAPKILK

-38 NTISETE
+38 NTISEDKNKE
-45 EKKEDSKPQKV
+45 ESKPQKV

-70 DTEAAIEEIQQ
+70 DTETSIEEIQQ
-81 KNLENFDAMINDETP
+81 KNFENFDAMINDETP
-96 DLNADLNKFLQVYKD
+96 DLNADLNNFLDSCKD
-111 KITTDDDIHKVAY
+111 KIPEADAASKIAY

-138 STLPKYM
+138 SNMPKFM
-145 QATVNMIMLNNSTD
+145 QNTVSQIMANTNTVGVPSNRIL
-159 GIPKNM
+159 
-165 IMHKNQVAK
+165 HKNQVAK
-174 MLIDEYVKEYKKSSQ
+174 MLIDEYVEEYKKSSQ

-199 GFNKDAADIADSMAT
+199 GFTKDAANIADDMAT
-214 EIGDLMLSF
+214 QIGDLMLSF

-235 ASAKEKGN
+235 VAAKNNGN
-243 DVMVKNLEAI
+243 DAMVKNLEAI

-266 KEFCKHCKIKNI
+266 KEFCKHCKIKSI

-332 FCCNMNPD
+332 YCCNMNPD

-360 INPRGRAYQ
+360 INPRGRAYH
-369 SINPKDK
+369 SINAKDK
-376 TFYDT
+376 IFYDT

>member
-1 MATNIDKEYDKLL
+1 MSTNIDKEYENLL
-14 NATPESAPDILE
+14 NATPESAPKILE
-26 NVDKIEEPVNAM
+26 NVGNIEEPVNAM
-38 NTISETE
+38 NNISED
-45 EKKEDSKPQKV
+45 EKKEESKPQKV

-70 DTEAAIEEIQQ
+70 DTETSIEEIQQ

-96 DLNADLNKFLQVYKD
+96 DLNADLNNFLDSCKD
-111 KITTDDDIHKVAY
+111 RIPEADAASKIAY

-138 STLPKYM
+138 SNMPKFM
-145 QATVNMIMLNNSTD
+145 QNTVSQIMANANTVGVPSNRIL
-159 GIPKNM
+159 
-165 IMHKNQVAK
+165 HKNQVAK
-174 MLIDEYVKEYKKSSQ
+174 MLIDEYVEEYKKSSQ

-199 GFNKDAADIADSMAT
+199 GFTKDAANIADDMAT
-214 EIGDLMLSF
+214 QIGDLMLSF

-235 ASAKEKGN
+235 TVAKTNGN

-266 KEFCKHCKIKNI
+266 KEFCKHCKIKTI

-332 FCCNMNPD
+332 YCCNMNPD

-360 INPRGRAYQ
+360 INPRGRAYH
-369 SINPKDK
+369 SISAKDK
-376 TFYDT
+376 VFYDT

>member
-1 MATNIDKEYDKLL
+1 MSTNIDKEYENLL
-14 NATPESAPDILE
+14 NATPESTPKILE

-38 NTISETE
+38 NTIYED
-45 EKKEDSKPQKV
+45 EKKEESKPQKV
-56 LGSYNPATGNYNVI
+56 LGSYNPATGSYNVI
-70 DTEAAIEEIQQ
+70 DTEASIEEIQQ

-96 DLNADLNKFLQVYKD
+96 DLNADLNNFLDSCKD
-111 KITTDDDIHKVAY
+111 KIPEADAASKIAY

-138 STLPKYM
+138 SNMPKFM
-145 QATVNMIMLNNSTD
+145 QNTVSQIMANANTVGVPSNRIL
-159 GIPKNM
+159 
-165 IMHKNQVAK
+165 HKNQVAK
-174 MLIDEYVKEYKKSSQ
+174 MLIDEYVEEYKKSSQ

-199 GFNKDAADIADSMAT
+199 GFTKDAANIADDMAT
-214 EIGDLMLSF
+214 QIGDLMLSF

-235 ASAKEKGN
+235 VVAKNNGN

-266 KEFCKHCKIKNI
+266 KEFCKHCKIKSI

-332 FCCNMNPD
+332 YCCNMNPD

-360 INPRGRAYQ
+360 INPRGRAYH
-369 SINPKDK
+369 SINTKDK

>member
-1 MATNIDKEYDKLL
+1 MSTNIDKEYENLL
-14 NATPESAPDILE
+14 NATPESAPKILE
-26 NVDKIEEPVNAM
+26 NVGNIEEPVNAM
-38 NTISETE
+38 NTISED
-45 EKKEDSKPQKV
+45 EKKEESKPQKV

-70 DTEAAIEEIQQ
+70 DTETSIEEIQQ

-96 DLNADLNKFLQVYKD
+96 DLNADLNNFLDSCKD
-111 KITTDDDIHKVAY
+111 RIPEADAASKIAY

-138 STLPKYM
+138 SNMPKFM
-145 QATVNMIMLNNSTD
+145 QNTVSQIMANANTVGVPSNRIL
-159 GIPKNM
+159 
-165 IMHKNQVAK
+165 HKNQVAK
-174 MLIDEYVKEYKKSSQ
+174 MLIDEYVEEYKKSSQ

-199 GFNKDAADIADSMAT
+199 GFTKDAANIADDMAT
-214 EIGDLMLSF
+214 QIGDLMLSF

-235 ASAKEKGN
+235 TVAKTNGN

-266 KEFCKHCKIKNI
+266 KEFCKHCKIKTI

-332 FCCNMNPD
+332 YCCNMNPD

-360 INPRGRAYQ
+360 INPRGRAYH
-369 SINPKDK
+369 SISAKDK
-376 TFYDT
+376 VFYDT

>member
-1 MATNIDKEYDKLL
+1 MSTNIDKEYENLL
-14 NATPESAPDILE
+14 NATPESAPKILE

-38 NTISETE
+38 NTISED
-45 EKKEDSKPQKV
+45 EKKEESKSQKV
-56 LGSYNPATGNYNVI
+56 LGSYNPATGSYNVI
-70 DTEAAIEEIQQ
+70 DTEASIEEIQQ

-96 DLNADLNKFLQVYKD
+96 DLNADLNNFLDSCKD
-111 KITTDDDIHKVAY
+111 KIPEADAASKIAY

-138 STLPKYM
+138 SNMPKFM
-145 QATVNMIMLNNSTD
+145 QNTVSQIMANANTVGVPSNRIL
-159 GIPKNM
+159 
-165 IMHKNQVAK
+165 HKNQVAK
-174 MLIDEYVKEYKKSSQ
+174 MLIDEYVEEYKKSSQ

-199 GFNKDAADIADSMAT
+199 GFTKDAANIADDMAT
-214 EIGDLMLSF
+214 QIGDLMLSF

-235 ASAKEKGN
+235 VVAKNNGN

-266 KEFCKHCKIKNI
+266 KEFCKHCKIKSI

-332 FCCNMNPD
+332 YCCNMNPD

-360 INPRGRAYQ
+360 INPRGRAYH
-369 SINPKDK
+369 SINAKDK
-376 TFYDT
+376 IFYDT